1 MCEVEEFF
9 PIQSSEGVLIRKR
22 WNVSLSCLVAV
33 QGFNASADRVRAIL
47 ASEKAKGKELS
58 RMVVGG
64 FSQGGALALH
74 VCLRATEP
82 LAGCFD
88 GLVQLVC
95 HDAHVCGV
103 SSEALLRW
111 RKCVE

>member
-1 MCEVEEFF
+1 MV
-9 PIQSSEGVLIRKR
+9 V
-22 WNVSLSCLVAV
+22 V

-64 FSQGGALALH
+64 FSQGGAVALH

-82 LAGCFD
+82 LAGVELR
-88 GLVQLVC
+88 G
-95 HDAHVCGV
+95 
-103 SSEALLRW
+103 ALLVWLACHECSTCRVVCSSYVCL
-111 RKCVE
+111 RVSVLSESDLMVKSTQHVYQ